1 MYQQLHQYFID
12 KTNISE
18 EQFLKVKAY
27 FIHRTLKKN
36 EFLLSAGETCKYI
49 YFVIAG
55 CLRFFTINNQG
66 QELTRYF
73 SLENKF
79 ATSLASFIKK
89 RPSIEYMQSIMKS
102 EVLAISRQ
110 DYYQLVDTIPEV
122 NQVYRH
128 MLEMAYIN
136 SQERI
141 YGFQGQSALER
152 LKWLMDQEPKILSKL
167 SNKVIASYLG
177 VTPYTLSR
185 LKAEI

>member
-1 MYQQLHQYFID
+1 MYKQLHQYFIE

-18 EQFLKVKAY
+18 EQFLKIKD
-27 FIHRTLKKN
+27 FFTHRTLKKN
-36 EFLLSAGETCKYI
+36 EFLLNAGETCRYI
-49 YFVIAG
+49 YFVNAG
-55 CLRFFTINNQG
+55 CLRFFTINDEG

-73 SLENKF
+73 GFENRF
-79 ATSLASFIKK
+79 ATSLASFIKEI
-89 RPSIEYMQSIMKS
+89 PAIEYMQSIMKS
-102 EVLAISRQ
+102 EVLAIYRQ

-122 NQVYRH
+122 NYVYRY
-128 MLEMAYIN
+128 MLEMAYMN

-152 LKWLMDQEPKILSKL
+152 LKSLLDREPKILSKL